1 MTGSFC
7 ARAADAASR
16 LARPRVGAVVA
27 LAIAMTACS
36 TDDVW
41 RPSVDV
47 GQQTSAIAGMQAR
60 PLPDQPLRRVAP
72 PSGASAGLADQT
84 LPGASLA
91 DEGEGG
97 VAAEPGPDDELV
109 GGAAA
114 ERYEEVVAPAQ
125 SIAPAQGQQI
135 SAAPSGDVYQDPTLD
150 LDTRPVVQETPPVQ
164 QEEEPIRVA
173 ALPRTIAP
181 LPPSEPDEGSY
192 PRVLSPR
199 PEPPSALSRDEADC
213 RRQLKKLGVRYQD
226 LAPIRDSAACF
237 IDHPVKVSAMGNVQ
251 MKPAATLTCRMAL
264 TFAQWTK
271 KSCNRPL
278 VGAISPASRQSGR
291 APAIPA
297 AGLPGREPSRRT
309 RKAMRSM

>member
-27 LAIAMTACS
+27 LAIVMTACS

-91 DEGEGG
+91 EEEEGG

-125 SIAPAQGQQI
+125 SVAPAQGQQI

-150 LDTRPVVQETPPVQ
+150 
-164 QEEEPIRVA
+164 PIRAPSSRRPLLFSRRKSRSALRPCPVPSRPCHLRSLMRA
-173 ALPRTIAP
+173 AIRVSSPR
-181 LPPSEPDEGSY
+181 
-192 PRVLSPR
+192 R
-199 PEPPSALSRDEADC
+199 PEPTQR
-213 RRQLKKLGVRYQD
+213 
-226 LAPIRDSAACF
+226 
-237 IDHPVKVSAMGNVQ
+237 
-251 MKPAATLTCRMAL
+251 
-264 TFAQWTK
+264 
-271 KSCNRPL
+271 L
-278 VGAISPASRQSGR
+278 VA
-291 APAIPA
+291 
-297 AGLPGREPSRRT
+297 
-309 RKAMRSM
+309 